1 MIAPTMNGSITGRAN
16 QNTAGEEQPAS
27 TITRRGGTWKR
38 GSIAGPV
45 IGSAYSGDAPG

>member
-16 QNTAGEEQPAS
+16 QNTAARNSSS